1 MFLVIRKALD
11 YGRTLDSKINAV
23 KIGRICRFDVS
34 ITVELFLFIIIRY
47 NIRQYKDTK
56 NEVANKYKFIGLVAC
71 YIKLEY
77 SQIKKF
83 T

>member
-34 ITVELFLFIIIRY
+34 ITVGLFLFIIIRY
-47 NIRQYKDTK
+47 NIRQHTK
-56 NEVANKYKFIGLVAC
+56 NEVANKYKFMGLVAC

-77 SQIKKF
+77 SQINFF